1 MGRSSR
7 CQDAHPPVLFRPGA
21 EHLLQVHPLPRT
33 LTALFGGGVASLL
46 LATLG
51 VAPALAAAPS
61 VECGQLS
68 AYTAPDPVAPADGS
82 LQLGLTPAW
91 DILATA
97 TIPPAVSS
105 ALSGAAGSGPTCLAL
120 TFDGSGKITSI
131 DFAAHGTI
139 EGPVTFDAGSS
150 IYLFADRLLLP
161 SSIADAYPA
170 LSALFKSSSQAG
182 TPLEITFTVD
192 VTTGAFVAF
201 DGHASFC
208 GKASLD
214 SGGLGHVGKATLP
227 AAVLG
232 STAHKNLVKYTGQRV
247 CASVHSTGTIDPRT
261 GDLATTSAVLVALAD
276 PGAAATPP
284 ATSTGDAHSPAPAP
298 DSSQVVWWLGLA
310 SVISL
315 AWIRFRLGRTI
326 GS

>member
-1 MGRSSR
+1 
-7 CQDAHPPVLFRPGA
+7 LGA
-21 EHLLQVHPLPRT
+21 
-33 LTALFGGGVASLL
+33 GVASLL

-51 VAPALAAAPS
+51 VAPALALASS

-68 AYTAPDPVAPADGS
+68 AYTAPDPVTPADGS

-97 TIPPAVSS
+97 TISPA
-105 ALSGAAGSGPTCLAL
+105 AATGLPSGAGSGPTCLAL

-131 DFAAHGTI
+131 DFAPSGTL
-139 EGPVTFDAGSS
+139 EGLVTFDAGSS
-150 IYLFADRLLLP
+150 TYLFADRLLLP

-182 TPLEITFTVD
+182 TPLQITFTVD

-214 SGGLGHVGKATLP
+214 SAGLGHVGKATLP

-232 STAHKNLVKYTGQRV
+232 STARKNLVKFTGQRV

-261 GDLATTSAVLVALAD
+261 GDLTTTSAVLISLAD

-284 ATSTGDAHSPAPAP
+284 ATSTDAVPSTGPSPE
-298 DSSQVVWWLGLA
+298 SNQVVWWLGFA

-315 AWIRFRLGRTI
+315 AWIWRRNRPTI
-326 GS
+326 EP